1 MFSLINGFKIPGSE
15 YVNKSK
21 NTFSNSAL
29 SSFFCFSLPK
39 LYYISYLKYIVYR
52 IYELIVIFIYIHLKD
67 V

>member
-1 MFSLINGFKIPGSE
+1 MFSLINGFITPGSE

-29 SSFFCFSLPK
+29 SSFFCFSLPI
-39 LYYISYLKYIVYR
+39 LYYI
-52 IYELIVIFIYIHLKD
+52 IFN